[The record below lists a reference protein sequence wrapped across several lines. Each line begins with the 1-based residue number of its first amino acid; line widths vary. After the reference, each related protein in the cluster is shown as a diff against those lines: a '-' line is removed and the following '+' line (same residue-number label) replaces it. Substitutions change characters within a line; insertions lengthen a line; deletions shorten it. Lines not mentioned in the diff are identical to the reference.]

1 MSCLINF
8 WDLKKKKKKKK
19 VFKNLWPGTKLSL
32 YFEKVSNEND
42 VVGVLIRIIEVI
54 EDVEKSSVFSIW
66 ASERASDKTQ
76 NSEVSHGRRVKIR
89 DRTERVHKASPPRS
103 QAQILRRQ
111 RRPPRPRFT
120 SKRRRRDHRLSPY
133 LPHSPRPSPS
143 ARDLSHPPPAPLG
156 SSLLSPLAAP
166 RLCPVRFTT
175 ADEPNSSPEPRRSS
189 DLLAE

>member
-1 MSCLINF
+1 M
-8 WDLKKKKKKKK
+8 
-19 VFKNLWPGTKLSL
+19 WPGTKLSL

-66 ASERASDKTQ
+66 ASDRASDETQ

-120 SKRRRRDHRLSPY
+120 SKRRRRDHRLSPS
-133 LPHSPRPSPS
+133 LPHSPRPPPS
-143 ARDLSHPPPAPLG
+143 ARDLSHPRN
-156 SSLLSPLAAP
+156 SLSLSLS
-166 RLCPVRFTT
+166 RFMILYFIMKCSIWIYMESFLNLHVLL
-175 ADEPNSSPEPRRSS
+175 DELSCLN
-189 DLLAE
+189 